1 MPLLHGE
8 ELESRA
14 QALGV
19 DVEGDPRPQSSSGRA
34 PRAPDHELQRR
45 VAEAERSIRESKLW
59 LLALISAI
67 ASALSAAAAIIA
79 VSR

>member
-1 MPLLHGE
+1 MAIPQGE
-8 ELESRA
+8 ELERRA
-14 QALGV
+14 LKLGV
-19 DVEGDPRPQSSSGRA
+19 NIEGDPHTKSASGSA

-45 VAEAERSIRESKLW
+45 VQEAERGLRESRLW
-59 LLALISAI
+59 MLALISAV